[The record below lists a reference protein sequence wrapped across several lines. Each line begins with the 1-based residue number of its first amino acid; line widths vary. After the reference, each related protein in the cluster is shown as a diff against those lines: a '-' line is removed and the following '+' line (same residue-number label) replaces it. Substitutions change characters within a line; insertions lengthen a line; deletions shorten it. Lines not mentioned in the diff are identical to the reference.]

1 MEQKKGG
8 GAQRLVTVG
17 ELAEF
22 LQVPES
28 WVSAHTAANDIPM
41 VRVGRYVRFRL
52 GEVMRWLGDR
62 NE

>member
-1 MEQKKGG
+1 MELKKGG
-8 GAQRLVTVG
+8 VASRLVTVG

-28 WVSAHTAANDIPM
+28 WVYSHTAANDIPH

-52 GEVMRWLGDR
+52 GEVMKWLGDR